1 MTNWIISPSL
11 IIAIISWFIAQVLKI
26 VITLVHD
33 KKFDIAKLTAS
44 GGMPSSHSAF
54 TVALSTAIGQLEGYN
69 TTMFAVA
76 CVFSCVVMYDAANV
90 RMQAGNQAILLNEI
104 MEHLK
109 DQKKFDI
116 DFTLKELLGH
126 TPTQVFCGAVL
137 GMAVAILGLPYFV

>member
-1 MTNWIISPSL
+1 MNPVL
-11 IIAIISWFIAQVLKI
+11 LMAIISWFLAQFIKI
-26 VITLVHD
+26 ILTLIHD
-33 KKFDIAKLTAS
+33 KKFDWTKLTSS

-54 TVALSTAIGQLEGYN
+54 TVALSTAIGQTEGYGS
-69 TTMFAVA
+69 TLFAVA

-126 TPTQVFCGAVL
+126 TPTQVFCGAIL
-137 GMAVAILGLPYFV
+137 GIAVALLGIPN